1 MTRSLVI
8 AHQCTVDTLQR
19 LENEEVQQLPTESD
33 QLPLPLTPG
42 PSSIGRVV
50 RAPVGHTPSRSID
63 KRTFR
68 SPLYA
73 GDSDRKRVSVWIN
86 DLIFDKSPLPLGFR
100 RQTWGEAECAMFLDQ
115 QPYYFLRKWTN
126 QGEHLAHTMAFEPGR
141 LYPDTNEYARDLG
154 SVTDSRPLLASDSEA
169 TEPKGISSNEHT
181 PAIHDIHSSGD
192 RLPKII
198 TNIIITEWTA
208 EECAVFV
215 INLGLRQYKDQFLE
229 NDITGDALVFLQPD
243 DLKEMGVTSLEDRLT
258 ILKRVYEMK
267 VKQHIPMESDDYVP
281 FSVRLNS
288 PAYQTIPP
296 STTLSKPSGTS
307 KHQIS
312 GQQLNTDSSST
323 GSRGTVEKSK
333 SLPLSIED
341 TCFRVLPAA
350 LKKYNISGDPEDYA
364 LHIVHSEGERC
375 LGIDEKPLRLFKQ
388 LSEEGKKPQFMLR
401 KKSDK
406 VKYDPQDGVV

>member
-19 LENEEVQQLPTESD
+19 LEDEEVQQSPTESD
-33 QLPLPLTPG
+33 PLFPPLTPG
-42 PSSIGRVV
+42 PSSIGRFV

-100 RQTWGEAECAMFLDQ
+100 RQTWGEAECATFLDQ

-126 QGEHLAHTMAFEPGR
+126 QGEHLAHTMAFELGR
-141 LYPDTNEYARDLG
+141 LYPDTNEYARDVG
-154 SVTDSRPLLASDSEA
+154 SVMDSRPLLASDSEA
-169 TEPKGISSNEHT
+169 TEPKGIISNEHT
-181 PAIHDIHSSGD
+181 PTIHDIHSSGD
-192 RLPKII
+192 RLPNTIM
-198 TNIIITEWTA
+198 TEWTA

-215 INLGLRQYKDQFLE
+215 SNLGLRQYKDQFLE
-229 NDITGDALVFLQPD
+229 NEITGEALVFLHHD
-243 DLKEMGVTSLEDRLT
+243 DLKEMGVASLEDRLA
-258 ILKRVYEMK
+258 ILKRVYEIK
-267 VKQHIPMESDDYVP
+267 VKQHIPIDSGDYVP

-288 PAYQTIPP
+288 PSSQTIPP

-323 GSRGTVEKSK
+323 GSSGTVGEPKSFRV
-333 SLPLSIED
+333 SMDDP
-341 TCFRVLPAA
+341 CFKVLPAA
-350 LKKYNISGDPEDYA
+350 LKKYNISGDPEHYA
-364 LHIVHSEGERC
+364 LHIVYRGRDRC
-375 LGIDEKPLRLFKQ
+375 LGTDEKPLRLFKQ
-388 LSEEGKKPQFMLR
+388 LSEEGKKPHFMLR

-406 VKYDPQDGVV
+406 VF